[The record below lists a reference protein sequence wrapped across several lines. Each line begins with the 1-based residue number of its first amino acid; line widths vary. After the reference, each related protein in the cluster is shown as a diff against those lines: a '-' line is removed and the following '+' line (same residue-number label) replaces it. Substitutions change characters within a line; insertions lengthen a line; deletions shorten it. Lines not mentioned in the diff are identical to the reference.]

1 MTQNFYTKICIAILT
16 GYITI
21 LNTSCNWHIFK
32 KSTYITTPHPEICD
46 EFDKNYNYKANR
58 LKSYSVEE
66 SLTIQKCGLDYR
78 PQHQLQ
84 NDIANLDEYPV
95 PAIIHRLRTDN
106 NEEFQ
111 YYLILDLIALAE
123 SIKHRKQ
130 IWFDKNLVIKETQK
144 AISKMQDEVIKKYA
158 EEKFILLK
166 KIL

>member
-1 MTQNFYTKICIAILT
+1 MTQNFYTKICIAILIS
-16 GYITI
+16 YITI

-32 KSTYITTPHPEICD
+32 KSTYIRAPHPEICD

-66 SLTIQKCGLDYR
+66 SLTIQKCGLDHY
-78 PQHQLQ
+78 PHYQLQ

-95 PAIIHRLRTDN
+95 PAIIHRLRTDS

-123 SIKHRKQ
+123 SIKHRRQ
-130 IWFDKNLVIKETQK
+130 IWSDKNLVIEETQK
-144 AISKMQDEVIKKYA
+144 AILKMQDEGIKKLA
-158 EEKFILLK
+158 EEEFILLK
-166 KIL
+166 KVL